1 MSRFDVKHSDQELLA
16 VVRTVT
22 RHVSPDDPETV
33 TQAAYDSARTPA
45 GYADT
50 PRAYRIAK
58 RLSSTWEQVLHL
70 AHAAGNPDHIVGARA
85 RTRVRNV
92 LTKAEITHY
101 LQKAAAAIGTKE
113 LGTRDY
119 ENHRDKVVAADNR
132 RYRHRQGLEDLMP
145 TAQMIVAFAGSWENA
160 LAWAGLQAK
169 VGAKDP
175 FYPAENALDDFIADY
190 GFAPTQ
196 KMLLAY
202 QRKRGLVTSQM
213 PKGYRAWR
221 DNELTRGIASRHG
234 KVAVITH
241 VAQAPDGWDR
251 TTPSPAP
258 DGYLK
263 LKLDRYTLDDCER
276 DIETA
281 LDLAKGRRLTQDLY
295 QRLAKTHG
303 LAAMSTVQAVGNH
316 RGLTWAQIRD
326 RVIARRARTVR
337 KQPRKR

>member
-16 VVRTVT
+16 VVRAVT
-22 RHVSPDDPETV
+22 RHISPDDPETV
-33 TQAAYDSARTPA
+33 SQAAYDSGRAAA
-45 GYADT
+45 GYAGT

-70 AHAAGNPDHIVGARA
+70 AHIAGNPDHIVGARA

-101 LQKAAAAIGTKE
+101 LQTAAAAVGTTE

-119 ENHRDKVVAADNR
+119 ENHRDTVVEADNR
-132 RYRHRQGLEDLMP
+132 RYRHRQGLEELMP
-145 TAQMIVAFAGSWENA
+145 TAQMIVSFAGTWENA

-175 FYPAENALDDFIADY
+175 FYPAENALDDFIADH
-190 GFAPTQ
+190 GFAPTL

-202 QRKRGLVTSQM
+202 QRKRGLVTTRI
-213 PKGYRAWR
+213 PNGYRAWR
-221 DNELTRGIASRHG
+221 DNELAHGLASRHA
-234 KVAVITH
+234 KVTAITH

-251 TTPSPAP
+251 VTASPAP

-263 LKLDRYTLDDCER
+263 LKPDRYTLDDCER

-281 LDLAKGRRLTQDLY
+281 LDLVKGRRLTQDLY
-295 QRLAKTHG
+295 QRLAKTHD
-303 LAAMSTVQAVGNH
+303 LAAMSSIQKIGKPH
-316 RGLTWAQIRD
+316 GLTWGQIRD
-326 RVIARRARTVR
+326 RVIARRARTAR